1 MKESQDKNWKDEVLS
16 NFEKPTHSGF
26 TDEVMRNI
34 NALDE
39 KVSVQPAPLI
49 SSKQWF
55 YTGLVFSIIILL
67 TVFVEYKMDFE
78 FGYIEDFSTQLLQW
92 VNDNLSSL
100 WIVLTLLSVFFVFSL
115 INQKKFTFKI

>member
-16 NFEKPTHSGF
+16 NFEKPRHSGF

-55 YTGLVFSIIILL
+55 YTGLFFSIIILL

-100 WIVLTLLSVFFVFSL
+100 WIVLTLLTVFFVFSL

>member
-55 YTGLVFSIIILL
+55 YTGLFFSIIILL